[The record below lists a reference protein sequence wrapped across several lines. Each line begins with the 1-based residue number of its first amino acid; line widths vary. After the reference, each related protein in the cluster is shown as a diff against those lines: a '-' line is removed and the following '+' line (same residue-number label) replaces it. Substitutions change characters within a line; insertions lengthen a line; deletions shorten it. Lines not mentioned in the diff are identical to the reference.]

1 MTTIYG
7 DNRLCNPFGNGD
19 DIRKQDAM
27 TTTDTATTATNE
39 ETQYIKA
46 QDWPQCSICG
56 VMFSYADHGP
66 YAHNTCS
73 QRCACTAAIVEA
85 INGWR
90 LDSFPPNDVCNMQS
104 HWAGPLT
111 ADDCTQHE

>member
-1 MTTIYG
+1 MNATETELKAMSG
-7 DNRLCNPFGNGD
+7 RFTADTEPDAESVQGWTCSLCGLPCAPS
-19 DIRKQDAM
+19 Q
-27 TTTDTATTATNE
+27 
-39 ETQYIKA
+39 
-46 QDWPQCSICG
+46 S
-56 VMFSYADHGP
+56 P

-73 QRCACTAAIVEA
+73 QLCAITAAIVEA

>member
-1 MTTIYG
+1 
-7 DNRLCNPFGNGD
+7 
-19 DIRKQDAM
+19 M

-73 QRCACTAAIVEA
+73 QRCACTAAIVGA
-85 INGWR
+85 LGQLTTAFSDWR
-90 LDSFPPNDVCNMQS
+90 TELRQAVIDPP
-104 HWAGPLT
+104 W
-111 ADDCTQHE
+111 